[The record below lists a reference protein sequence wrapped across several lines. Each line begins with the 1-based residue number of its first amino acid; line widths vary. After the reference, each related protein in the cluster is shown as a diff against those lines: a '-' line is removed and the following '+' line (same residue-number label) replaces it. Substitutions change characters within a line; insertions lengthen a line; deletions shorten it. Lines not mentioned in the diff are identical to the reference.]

1 METKEAIKAIRLF
14 YPSGQTNR
22 QNGQL
27 FLFKTDLKLFSN
39 RLYFNI
45 DGRGGISGE
54 KIFPLLQKHFPS
66 AMGQCEQEKGEYF
79 SFLFP
84 LPVQEDGKARG
95 VEDDKCKKNDRSAFV
110 SFPDA
115 RSLPAGDE
123 PTKMEVLLSIG

>member
-27 FLFKTDLKLFSN
+27 FLFKTDLKLFSS
-39 RLYFNI
+39 RSYSNI

-54 KIFPLLQKHFPS
+54 KIFLLQKKISPL
-66 AMGQCEQEKGEYF
+66 QWEKGEYF
-79 SFLFP
+79 SFVFP

-123 PTKMEVLLSIG
+123 PTKMEVLLSIR

>member
-1 METKEAIKAIRLF
+1 MGAAVEIW
-14 YPSGQTNR
+14 
-22 QNGQL
+22 
-27 FLFKTDLKLFSN
+27 LKSL
-39 RLYFNI
+39 I
-45 DGRGGISGE
+45 DTFTWGW
-54 KIFPLLQKHFPS
+54 PHS

-79 SFLFP
+79 SFVFP

-123 PTKMEVLLSIG
+123 PTKMEVLLSIR